1 MFCIISPANYSLD
14 LYHILYNNE
23 LKRLLSRN
31 KMDNVIQIKDDGK
44 NERLEKLDIIVLL
57 DNLRSAYN
65 VGNIIR
71 IVDAFGFKEI
81 CFTGVT
87 ACPPHKKIMKTAM
100 GAEKY
105 IEYRYIRDSY
115 SAAIHYKNK
124 GYKILSLERTNVSKT
139 IWAND
144 YGEGYCIVV
153 GNEALGIRDEILNI
167 SDEIVE
173 IPMRG
178 FKNSIN
184 VSNSFGMLAYEIV
197 RFFR

>member
-1 MFCIISPANYSLD
+1 
-14 LYHILYNNE
+14 
-23 LKRLLSRN
+23 
-31 KMDNVIQIKDDGK
+31 MDSVIQIRNDGK
-44 NERLEKLDIIVLL
+44 NENGEKLDIVVLL

-105 IEYRYIRDSY
+105 IEYRYIGDSY
-115 SAAIHYKNK
+115 SAALYYKKK
-124 GYKILSLERTNVSKT
+124 GYRILCLERTNVSKR
-139 IWAND
+139 IWTAN

-153 GNEALGIRDEILNI
+153 GNEALGIRDEILNL
-167 SDEIVE
+167 SDLIVE
-173 IPMRG
+173 IPMTG

-184 VSNSFGMLAYEIV
+184 VSNAFGMLAYEIV
-197 RFFR
+197 RSLKHII